1 VAIGYCRFTLY
12 SSRFTLFPALPLSI
26 KIKHLSPMLR
36 LNTFGGLVLQ
46 QDGQLHTGPASQRR
60 RLALLAV
67 VAAAGQRGASRDK
80 LLALLWPDSEPEPA
94 RHSLYQAVH
103 AIRRSGGNDEIFLGS
118 TTLQLNTQLITSDV
132 GEFEEAVESGA
143 HEQAARLYRGPFL
156 DGFRLENA
164 KEYEEWQDSER
175 VRHAREYAAALE
187 ALASAAAARR
197 DYPAAVRWWRRLA
210 AAEPVSTAAAIGLI
224 EALVA
229 AGDRAGALQFAGVHS
244 SLVRQHLEAEPDPE
258 IEAWIGRLR
267 SGEMPA
273 QGTAAP
279 PPPRTRVATDADT
292 GREAAARELEE
303 VKRGFAERYQV
314 GDQTGE
320 STLLLTFAAR
330 DRRDTRP
337 VELHVLSPRLAGLG
351 GDARVLEALE
361 RVVALRDPRIVPVRE
376 AGTLQGRTYFA
387 TPPAEGQSLRDRL
400 AKDRQLPVEEARAIA
415 LALLDAMVYAHGHDV
430 RHGDLRPKHVM
441 LTRGGVAVASFGLVE
456 ALDLAAAGSA
466 GSTAITIG
474 APAYLSPEQLAG
486 ESTAD
491 ERSDIYS
498 VGCIVFEMLAGEPPF
513 GGSNLSVVLSRKLTQ
528 SAPAV
533 TSIRDSVSPALDR
546 FVARCLARLPA
557 DRFQRAAE
565 AREALQ
571 AAQ

>member
-1 VAIGYCRFTLY
+1 
-12 SSRFTLFPALPLSI
+12 
-26 KIKHLSPMLR
+26 MLR

-80 LLALLWPDSEPEPA
+80 LLSLLWPDSEPEPA

-103 AIRRSGGNDEIFLGS
+103 AIRRSAGSEEVFLGS
-118 TTLQLNTQLITSDV
+118 STLQLNPQLITSDV
-132 GEFEEAVESGA
+132 AEFEEAVEAGA
-143 HEQAARLYRGPFL
+143 QEQAARLYRGPFL

-164 KEYEEWQDSER
+164 PEYERWQDGER
-175 VRHAREYAAALE
+175 ARHAREYAAALE
-187 ALASAAAARR
+187 ALASTAAGRR

-210 AAEPVSTAAAIGLI
+210 AAEPVSTTAAVGLI

-244 SLVRQHLEAEPDPE
+244 TLVRQHLEAEPDPE
-258 IEAWIGRLR
+258 IETWIGRLR
-267 SGEMPA
+267 TGEIPA
-273 QGTAAP
+273 AAAVAPAP
-279 PPPRTRVATDADT
+279 PRPRTASDADV
-292 GREAAARELEE
+292 GREAAARELDEI
-303 VKRGFAERYQV
+303 KRAFAERYQV
-314 GDQTGE
+314 GDRAGE
-320 STLLLTFAAR
+320 STLLITFAAR

-351 GDARVLEALE
+351 GQARALEALE
-361 RVVALRDPRIVPVRE
+361 RMVALRDPRIVAVRE
-376 AGTLQGRTYFA
+376 AGAIQGRTYFT

-400 AKDRQLPVEEARAIA
+400 ARERQLPVDEARGIA
-415 LALLDAMVYAHGHDV
+415 LALLDALVYAHGHDV
-430 RHGDLRPKHVM
+430 RHGDLRPKHIM
-441 LTRGGVAVASFGLVE
+441 LTRGSVAVASFGLVE

-466 GSTAITIG
+466 GSTAVTIG

-486 ESTAD
+486 ESSAD

-498 VGCIVFEMLAGEPPF
+498 AGCVVFEMLAGEPPF
-513 GGSNLSVVLSRKLTQ
+513 GGSNLAAVLSRKLTQ

-533 TSIRDSVSPALDR
+533 GSLRESVPPALDR
-546 FVARCLARLPA
+546 WVARCLARLPA

-571 AAQ
+571 AAP